1 MFTKRSTSAVP
12 FPITS
17 NVIDTKSDSFEKS
30 TRERVEKLPLIL
42 PLVFSLIT
50 AEDTLGIKL
59 LIFAESNESFEVSYF
74 NSHSELINFIAELS
88 LYETVTCF
96 SLEEYVFEVD
106 GKKFEVAF
114 TVSDDAAVVGCCVV
128 A

>member
-1 MFTKRSTSAVP
+1 MP
-12 FPITS
+12 
-17 NVIDTKSDSFEKS
+17 
-30 TRERVEKLPLIL
+30 
-42 PLVFSLIT
+42 
-50 AEDTLGIKL
+50 
-59 LIFAESNESFEVSYF
+59 IFAELNESFEVSYF

-96 SLEEYVFEVD
+96 SLDEYVFEAA

-114 TVSDDAAVVGCCVV
+114 TVRDEGTVVGCCVV